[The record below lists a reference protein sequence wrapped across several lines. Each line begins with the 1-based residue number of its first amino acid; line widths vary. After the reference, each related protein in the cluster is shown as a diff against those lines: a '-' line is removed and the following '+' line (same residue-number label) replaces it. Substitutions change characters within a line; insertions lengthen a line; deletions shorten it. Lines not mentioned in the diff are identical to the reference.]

1 MTVYARDTFDLIHL
15 TKIRGFIVFT
25 PFGQKNPVVENRRE
39 HIDIIADRLEEL
51 DREIGNLEKLADKAV
66 EEVKAAYHK
75 QIEDLFLKKAKVQDQ
90 VDKLKKASGNAW
102 EDMKAGTELSWE
114 VFQDSLKRGKSKS

>member
-1 MTVYARDTFDLIHL
+1 VL
-15 TKIRGFIVFT
+15 
-25 PFGQKNPVVENRRE
+25 ENRRE
-39 HIDIIADRLEEL
+39 YIDIIAERLEEL
-51 DREIGNLEKLADKAV
+51 DREIGKLEKLADEAV
-66 EEVKAAYHK
+66 EEVKADYRK
-75 QIEDLFLKKAKVQDQ
+75 QIEYLFLKKAKVQDQ